1 MATVSG
7 PTQVR
12 RAPNVTA
19 NANPYQTP
27 ASTRSDRK
35 TVSKATSVPA
45 LHSDR
50 AIGVASFLG
59 GVIAGAILLARNN
72 FLLGRITDGIMCLAV
87 SVVWQAFVIF
97 VALSLPFALPGGI
110 SMGIVFGQ
118 AHLMQLIAKQSF
130 AEQYAAIAAGRG
142 QWGHWGWPLLAI
154 SIQLVTIFS
163 LLVFVSG
170 LFN

>member
-1 MATVSG
+1 MATVSS
-7 PTQVR
+7 PAQVR

-27 ASTRSDRK
+27 TSVRSDRK

-72 FLLGRITDGIMCLAV
+72 FLLGRIADGIMCLAV
-87 SVVWQAFVIF
+87 SVVWQAFLIF
-97 VALSLPFALPGGI
+97 VALSLPFALPGGV
-110 SMGIVFGQ
+110 SMGIAFGQ
-118 AHLMQLIAKQSF
+118 AYLMQLIAKQSF

-142 QWGHWGWPLLAI
+142 HWGHWGWALLAI
-154 SIQLVTIFS
+154 AIPLVTIVS
-163 LLVFVSG
+163 LVVFVTVAFS
-170 LFN
+170 